1 MVERLDRAD
10 SKYHKTAVKMVN
22 AFLELLETK
31 DFEFI
36 MVKEICKRAEVNRST
51 FYLHY
56 ETVGDL
62 LNESTEYMSAQLLKY
77 FPNQSKDFID
87 SIKNAELKD
96 LYLITPGY
104 LNPYFTF
111 ILENKKLFKTALA
124 KSDVLRLTE
133 LYKKMFTRVLD
144 PIMDRF
150 NVPKNKRKY
159 ILAYFI
165 SGIMAVINEWLR
177 KDCAEPIDFI
187 AGIISELVCKTRS
200 NDK

>member
-1 MVERLDRAD
+1 MDRAD
-10 SKYHKTAVKMVN
+10 SKYRNTAVKMIN

-36 MVKEICKRAEVNRST
+36 TVKEICKRSEVNRST

-62 LNESTEYMSAQLLKY
+62 LSESTEYMSAQLLQY

-96 LYLITPGY
+96 LYLISPRY
-104 LNPYFTF
+104 LKPYLTF

-124 KSDVLRLTE
+124 KSDTLRLTE
-133 LYKKMFTRVLD
+133 IYKKMFTHILD

-159 ILAYFI
+159 MLAYFI
-165 SGIMAVINEWLR
+165 SGIMAVIDEWLR
-177 KDCAEPIDFI
+177 KDCSDPIDFI
-187 AGIISELVCKTRS
+187 AGIIFELVCKTRS